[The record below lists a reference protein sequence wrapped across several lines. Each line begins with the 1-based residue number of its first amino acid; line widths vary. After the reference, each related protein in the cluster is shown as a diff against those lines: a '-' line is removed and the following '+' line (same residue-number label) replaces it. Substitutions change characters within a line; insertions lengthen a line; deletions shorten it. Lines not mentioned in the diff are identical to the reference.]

1 MAKVDYMWWFAISPF
16 NFYKGKRFEKE
27 LKCMV
32 SCSLCGKTIEE
43 SSILIDEIIEGKH
56 HTFDNE
62 DCVLMFK
69 KLESAYGKEH
79 FLIEC

>member
-1 MAKVDYMWWFAISPF
+1 MR
-16 NFYKGKRFEKE
+16 GFENE
-27 LKCMV
+27 LICMV

-43 SSILIDEIIEGKH
+43 SSKLIDEVIEGKH

-69 KLESAYGKEH
+69 KLESVYGKEL
-79 FLIEC
+79 FC

>member
-1 MAKVDYMWWFAISPF
+1 
-16 NFYKGKRFEKE
+16 
-27 LKCMV
+27 MV
-32 SCSLCGKTIEE
+32 SCSLCGKMIKE

-69 KLESAYGKEH
+69 KLESVYGEEH

>member
-1 MAKVDYMWWFAISPF
+1 
-16 NFYKGKRFEKE
+16 
-27 LKCMV
+27 MV

-62 DCVLMFK
+62 NCVLMFK
-69 KLESAYGKEH
+69 KLESVYGKEH

>member
-1 MAKVDYMWWFAISPF
+1 
-16 NFYKGKRFEKE
+16 
-27 LKCMV
+27 MV

-43 SSILIDEIIEGKH
+43 SIKLIDEVIEGKH

-69 KLESAYGKEH
+69 KLESVYGKEL
-79 FLIEC
+79 FC